1 MDEASR
7 RSAIALPIV
16 LLIAAGIAW
25 SGSQGGATF
34 AGVPIFA
41 ISVGLAFLVNWIA
54 FIPAFRNQT
63 EKYYDLTGT
72 ITFLTVT
79 IVALLLS
86 PNITGRGILLA
97 GLIGVWTIRL
107 GAYLFNRIQDT
118 GKDSRF
124 DEIKPSFI
132 RYLLTW
138 TLQGM
143 WVTFSLAAALVAITT
158 SSQQPLGIFALV
170 GFLVWLVGFG
180 IEVVADAQKNRF
192 RKNPDNQGQFIQ
204 GGLWAWSRHP
214 NYFGE
219 IMLWVGIAIIALPI
233 FQGWQWVTL
242 ISPVFTYILLTRVS
256 GVPMLEERADKK
268 WGGQPDYEAYK
279 TNTPVLMLRPPKK

>member
-1 MDEASR
+1 MDEARR

-25 SGSQGGATF
+25 AGSQGGATF
-34 AGVPIFA
+34 AGVSIFA

-79 IVALLLS
+79 IGALLLS

-107 GAYLFNRIQDT
+107 GAYLFSRIQDT

-158 SSQQPLGIFALV
+158 SSQQPLGIFALA

-219 IMLWVGIAIIALPI
+219 IMLWVGIAIIALPVL
-233 FQGWQWVTL
+233 QGWQWVTL